1 VIPAEA
7 VEAAAKGLA
16 AANLRFKPWDD
27 LDDVARNH
35 FMRDARAALEA
46 AAPYMLAEAWEEGY
60 TLGYADCANKQESN
74 RPNPYMLNNE
84 GEK

>member
-1 VIPAEA
+1 MIPAQA
-7 VEAAAKGLA
+7 VEAA
-16 AANLRFKPWDD
+16 WDK
-27 LDDVARNH
+27 LHENPRHPIAIQYSELQ
-35 FMRDARAALEA
+35 AALED
-46 AAPYMLAEAWEEGY
+46 AAPHIRAQAWEEGY